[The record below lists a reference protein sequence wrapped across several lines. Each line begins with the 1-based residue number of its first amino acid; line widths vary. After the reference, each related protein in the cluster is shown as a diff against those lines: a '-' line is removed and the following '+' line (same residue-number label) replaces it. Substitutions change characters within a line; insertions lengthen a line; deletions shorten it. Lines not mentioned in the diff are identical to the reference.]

1 MTFGARSYLAI
12 LVVTLLGLAGC
23 QRPEKSPEERGHGV
37 FLRSCAGCHGPDG
50 RGTLPPG
57 FSVPARNL
65 TDPALQQSLSDA
77 ALRDTIR
84 SGKGQMPAQGAALPD
99 EDVTV
104 LIKYVRTLAR
114 PR

>member
-1 MTFGARSYLAI
+1 LVTFLH
-12 LVVTLLGLAGC
+12 LAGC
-23 QRPEKSPEERGHGV
+23 HRRGRSPEERGRGV

-65 TDPALQQSLSDA
+65 TDPVLQQSLSDA

-84 SGKGQMPAQGAALPD
+84 RGKGQMPAQGAALPE
-99 EDVTV
+99 EDVTL
-104 LIKYVRTLAR
+104 LIGYVRTLAR